1 MRRKLLKMSGWLAFG
16 VWIANL
22 IPLFYGLI
30 FPPQPLF
37 GRTLYVRSLLVLFPL
52 ITTYGAVRRTKT
64 LWGYLIWCA
73 VIMAAVGVAA
83 WFVGPALGKDGRL
96 WAYVVILL
104 LETFLIMLNRFSVR
118 LRRQE
123 EYEAMLAKEGENAT
137 YNEFLQGEH
146 RMLDRPHKQ
155 FLVIFLITY
164 AAGWLLY
171 NRALCDVALFSGG
184 CYLILFCFY
193 VYLEK
198 TEEYLSVNQRVAGVP
213 RKRIYGIGRTMFLV
227 FTAMLLIAMLPGIL
241 TVNRRSYQD
250 LRSWTDN
257 WERGT
262 EVDFDEETAAGD
274 SEIDFEVGYG
284 YRTNEPPKW
293 LNGLFYVVGT
303 GCFAL
308 IMYFIVQTV
317 RQVLVDFRA
326 DRDENGD
333 IIENLEAEQEEE
345 ITRIAGRR
353 TRQDREK
360 ESVRRKYRRTIRRY
374 RKDAPDA
381 AETPYEI
388 EEKAGLAD
396 NEDMK
401 ALHAQYERER
411 YGDRMKQ

>member
-1 MRRKLLKMSGWLAFG
+1 MRRKLLKVSGWLAFG

-30 FPPQPLF
+30 FPPQPVF
-37 GRTLYVRSLLVLFPL
+37 GRTMYVRSLLVLFPL
-52 ITTYGAVRRTKT
+52 IATYGAVRRTKT
-64 LWGYLIWCA
+64 LWGYLFWCA
-73 VIMAAVGVAA
+73 VIMAAVGGLALL
-83 WFVGPALGKDGRL
+83 VGPVLEKDGRFL
-96 WAYVVILL
+96 AYVVILL
-104 LETFLIMLNRFSVR
+104 LETFLIMLNRYSVR
-118 LRRQE
+118 MRRLD
-123 EYEAMLAKEGENAT
+123 EYEVMLAKEGENIT

-146 RMLDRPHKQ
+146 GMLDRPHKQ
-155 FLVIFLITY
+155 FLAVFVITY

-184 CYLILFCFY
+184 CYLVLFCFY

-198 TEEYLSVNQRVAGVP
+198 TEEYLSLNQRVAGVP

-227 FTAMLLIAMLPGIL
+227 FLAMLLVGMLPGIL
-241 TVNRRSYQD
+241 TVNRRSYRD
-250 LRSWTDN
+250 LRNWTDN
-257 WERGT
+257 WKKITADDFT
-262 EVDFDEETAAGD
+262 EEEAADGN
-274 SEIDFEVGYG
+274 EIDFDISYD
-284 YRTNEPPKW
+284 YRRNEPPKW

-308 IMYFIVQTV
+308 FIYFIVHAV
-317 RQVLVDFRA
+317 RQVVVDFRA

-333 IIENLEAEQEEE
+333 IVENLEAEPEEE
-345 ITRIAGRR
+345 TAMIAGRR
-353 TRQDREK
+353 TRQGREK

-381 AETPYEI
+381 AETPSEI

-396 NEDMK
+396 NEDMR

-411 YGDRMKQ
+411 YGEQFKK